1 MAEEATTMGYLAT
14 RVDALREHAAALW
27 AAAPGLPAELSRV
40 YQNMAL
46 EALARGPGTIIGLI
60 IAFMLIGFAVEGGY
74 RKLVRPTADTR
85 PGAIGLRFVREL
97 GAIATFTFGSAAV
110 FLAFAWPLQIRA
122 AVLSVLAAF
131 IIIRLVLVGG
141 RTLLSP
147 GDASMRIAP
156 ASDAEARFWLRRLML
171 FSGWL
176 AIGWVIVGHLAANGM
191 LPAARQLV
199 AYLLGLG
206 LLAIALESFWRHSRL
221 IALSFVAIWALWVV
235 QAWGLFWLAVVAVL
249 LPGALRLAQGS
260 VDHML
265 RPEGSEVAGTR
276 GVLAAA
282 LSRTLRALLVVG
294 ALYLLIHAF
303 GLNVEALAAGD
314 TLGTRLL
321 RGAAHALAILLVAD
335 VLWKV
340 AASLIDLKLAAVR
353 APADAGDAANAVAEA
368 KAARL
373 RTLLPIVRGTLAA
386 VLIVTTVLMALSA
399 LGVQITPLM
408 ASAGVVGVAIGFGS
422 QTLVRDML
430 SKFFYLFD
438 DAFRVGEYIQSGN
451 YKGTVEH
458 LGVRSVRLRHH
469 RGSVYTIPYGQ
480 LGAVQNSSRDWV
492 IDKMTIGL
500 TYDTDLVKV
509 KKIIKDISKELAQNP
524 EFAADFLEPLKM
536 QGVESFG
543 DFAIQVRI
551 KMMTRPNR
559 QFSIRRRAYAM
570 MKERFAANGV
580 HFAYPTVQVAGNAPD
595 PGVAAAVARQALDA
609 GKSAA

>member
-1 MAEEATTMGYLAT
+1 MAEATTMGYLET
-14 RVDALREHAAALW
+14 HVDALREHAVALW
-27 AAAPGLPAELSRV
+27 TAAPGLPAELSRV
-40 YQNMAL
+40 FQNIAK
-46 EALARGPGTIIGLI
+46 EAVARGPGTIVGLI
-60 IAFMLIGFAVEGGY
+60 AAFMLLGFAVEGAY
-74 RKLVRPTADTR
+74 RGLVRPTADTR
-85 PGAIGLRFVREL
+85 PGAIGLRFVREI
-97 GAIATFTFGSAAV
+97 GAIATFTLGSAAV
-110 FLAFAWPLQIRA
+110 FLAFDWPQQIRG
-122 AVLSVLAAF
+122 AVLSVLTAF
-131 IIIRLVLVGG
+131 IIIRLVLVCA

-147 GDASMRIAP
+147 ADASMRIAP

-171 FSGWL
+171 FTGWL
-176 AIGWVIVGHLAANGM
+176 AVGWVVVGHLAANGM

-221 IALSFVAIWALWVV
+221 MALSFVAIWALWVA
-235 QAWGLFWLAVVAVL
+235 QAWGFFWLAVVAVL
-249 LPGALRLAQGS
+249 LPGALRLVQGS

-265 RPEGSEVAGTR
+265 RPEGTEIAGTR
-276 GVLAAA
+276 SVLAAA
-282 LSRTLRALLVVG
+282 LSRSLRALLIVG
-294 ALYLLIHAF
+294 ALYVLIQAF

-353 APADAGDAANAVAEA
+353 TLAAGDAAKSGDTAQ
-368 KAARL
+368 AARL

-386 VLIVTTVLMALSA
+386 LLIVMTALMALSA
-399 LGVQITPLM
+399 LGIEIGPLM
-408 ASAGVVGVAIGFGS
+408 ASAGVIGVAIGFGS

-469 RGSVYTIPYGQ
+469 RGPVYTIPYGQ

-492 IDKMTIGL
+492 IDKMTVGL

-509 KKIIKDISKELAQNP
+509 KKIIKEIGKELAQSP
-524 EFAADFLEPLKM
+524 EFAADILEPLKM
-536 QGVESFG
+536 QGVDSFG
-543 DFAIQVRI
+543 EYAIQVRM
-551 KMMTRPNR
+551 KMMTRPTK
-559 QFSIRRRAYAM
+559 QFTVRRRAYAM
-570 MKERFAANGV
+570 MKEKFAANGV
-580 HFAYPTVQVAGNAPD
+580 HFAYPTVQVAGAAPD
-595 PGVAAAVARQALDA
+595 PEVTAAIARKALDA
-609 GKSAA
+609 GKNAA

>member
-1 MAEEATTMGYLAT
+1 MGYLAT
-14 RVDALREHAAALW
+14 HVDAVREHVAALW
-27 AAAPGLPAELSRV
+27 AAAPGLPAELLRI
-40 YQNMAL
+40 YQNIAL
-46 EALARGPGTIIGLI
+46 EAVARGPGTIVGLI
-60 IAFMLIGFAVEGGY
+60 AAFMVLGFAVEGGY

-85 PGAIGLRFVREL
+85 PGAIGLRFVREI
-97 GAIATFTFGSAAV
+97 GAIAIFTFGSAAV
-110 FLAFAWPLQIRA
+110 FLAFDWPQQIRSG
-122 AVLSVLAAF
+122 VLSVLTAF
-131 IIIRLVLVGG
+131 ILMRLVLVSG

-147 GDASMRIAP
+147 KDAGMRIAP

-171 FSGWL
+171 FAGWL
-176 AIGWVIVGHLAANGM
+176 AVGWVIVGHLAANGM

-206 LLAIALESFWRHSRL
+206 LLAIAIESFWRHSRL
-221 IALSFVAIWALWVV
+221 MALSFVGIWALWVV
-235 QAWGLFWLAVVAVL
+235 HAWGLFSLAVIAVL
-249 LPGALRLAQGS
+249 LPGALRLAQQS

-265 RPEGSEVAGTR
+265 RPEGSEGSTR

-282 LSRTLRALLVVG
+282 LGRTLRALLIVG
-294 ALYLLIHAF
+294 SLAILIRAF

-353 APADAGDAANAVAEA
+353 APAAEDAAKVGDTPQ
-368 KAARL
+368 AARL

-386 VLIVTTVLMALSA
+386 LLIVMTALMALSA
-399 LGVQITPLM
+399 LGIEIGPLM
-408 ASAGVVGVAIGFGS
+408 ASAGVIGVAIGFGS

-438 DAFRVGEYIQSGN
+438 DAFRMGEYIQSGN

-469 RGSVYTIPYGQ
+469 RGPVYTIPYGQ

-492 IDKMTIGL
+492 IDKMTVGL
-500 TYDTDLVKV
+500 VYDTDLAKV
-509 KKIIKDISKELAQNP
+509 KKIIKEIGKELAATP
-524 EFAADFLEPLKM
+524 EFAADILEPLKM
-536 QGVESFG
+536 QGVDSFG
-543 DFAIQVRI
+543 EYAIQVRM
-551 KMMTRPNR
+551 KMMTRPTK
-559 QFSIRRRAYAM
+559 QFSVRRRAYAM
-570 MKERFAANGV
+570 MKEKFAANGV
-580 HFAYPTVQVAGNAPD
+580 HFAYPTVQVAGAAQD
-595 PGVAAAVARQALDA
+595 PEVTAAIARKALDA
-609 GKSAA
+609 GKNAA

>member
-1 MAEEATTMGYLAT
+1 MGYLAAH
-14 RVDALREHAAALW
+14 VDAVREHAASLW

-40 YQNMAL
+40 YQNIAL
-46 EALARGPGTIIGLI
+46 EAVARGPGAIVGLI
-60 IAFMLIGFAVEGGY
+60 VAFMLLGFAAEGSY
-74 RKLVRPTADTR
+74 RRLVRPTVDTR
-85 PGAIGLRFVREL
+85 PGAVGLRFVREL
-97 GAIATFTFGSAAV
+97 VAIATFTFASAAV
-110 FLAFAWPLQIRA
+110 FLAFDWPQQIRA
-122 AVLSVLAAF
+122 GVLSVLAAF
-131 IIIRLVLVGG
+131 IIARLVLACG

-147 GDASMRIAP
+147 RDASMRIAP

-171 FSGWL
+171 FTTWL
-176 AIGWVIVGHLAANGM
+176 AVGWVIVGHLAANGM

-221 IALSFVAIWALWVV
+221 MALSFVAIWALWVAH
-235 QAWGLFWLAVVAVL
+235 AWGFFWLALVAVL
-249 LPGALRLAQGS
+249 LPGALRLVQGS

-265 RPEGSEVAGTR
+265 RPEGTAVAGTR
-276 GVLAAA
+276 SVLAAA
-282 LSRTLRALLVVG
+282 LSRTLRALLIVG
-294 ALYLLIHAF
+294 ALYVLIHAF

-353 APADAGDAANAVAEA
+353 APAAGNAAGTGDVPQ
-368 KAARL
+368 AARL

-386 VLIVTTVLMALSA
+386 VLLVMTALMVLSA
-399 LGVQITPLM
+399 LGIEIAPLM
-408 ASAGVVGVAIGFGS
+408 ASAGLVGVAIGFGS

-438 DAFRVGEYIQSGN
+438 DAFRMGEYIQSGN

-469 RGSVYTIPYGQ
+469 RGPVYTIPYGQ

-492 IDKMTIGL
+492 IDKMTVGL
-500 TYDTDLVKV
+500 TYDTDLAKV
-509 KKIIKDISKELAQNP
+509 KKIIKEIGKELAGNP
-524 EFAADFLEPLKM
+524 EFAADILEPLKM
-536 QGVESFG
+536 QGVDSFG
-543 DFAIQVRI
+543 DFAIQVRM
-551 KMMTRPNR
+551 KMMTKPTK
-559 QFSIRRRAYAM
+559 QFTVRRRAYAM
-570 MKERFAANGV
+570 MKEKFAANGV
-580 HFAYPTVQVAGNAPD
+580 HFAYPTVQVAGAAPD
-595 PGVAAAVARQALDA
+595 PEVIAAIARQALDA